1 MAEMIASDLPFS
13 PEQRRQLAWLADQMI
28 PATDQLPGAGCD
40 AVQAETLPALARHAV
55 LVAEALAGLGDIAD
69 DNQAVGHLDQF
80 RAENPAFIQVFQQTV
95 IASYYHQDAVLKSL
109 GLPARAPFPEG
120 NPVAAT
126 DWSLLDPVRSRQSF
140 YRQVD

>member
-13 PEQRRQLAWLADQMI
+13 SEQRRQLAWLADQMI
-28 PATDQLPGAGCD
+28 PATDEMPGAGCD
-40 AVQAETLPALARHAV
+40 AVQAETLPALASHAV
-55 LVAEALAGLGDIAD
+55 LVAEALAGLGDISD

-95 IASYYHQDAVLKSL
+95 IASYYRQDAVLELL

-120 NPVAAT
+120 NQVAPT